1 MKSEVVIYF
10 SWSFNFFRFLHF
22 FCCSH
27 VFLTNFLC
35 NYIWSKKPPT
45 SPPVPVFPLQL
56 LHYWTWTK
64 TAPKKR
70 RFYWS
75 NPYKIEVVITSLIE
89 MPQLPN
95 FVHMNT
101 STYNLNYMITFCWWR
116 HQQKLWCHNRYF
128 KKTWG
133 SQFCWHHQNFNQV
146 Y

>member
-1 MKSEVVIYF
+1 MVEILNNQFSVTINELRNIAFLVKFGCFNFYQSFFFNSLKSEVVIYF

-89 MPQLPN
+89 MPELLN
-95 FVHMNT
+95 FGQMKT
-101 STYNLNYMITFCWWR
+101 SII
-116 HQQKLWCHNRYF
+116 
-128 KKTWG
+128 
-133 SQFCWHHQNFNQV
+133 
-146 Y
+146 